1 MIWQQKP
8 ITLNSP
14 DSENTFAKGEERHH
28 LVVAKGDA
36 RLDNKKLKS
45 TFGAKA
51 RMLSSDEVVSATGH
65 PVDGVCPFGL
75 ETPIS
80 VYCDVSLKHYA
91 EVLPAAG
98 AIHSAVRITP
108 ERMAELTSATGL
120 TCVSNA
126 SRAKSA
132 TKPGTKHVNVACHE
146 AACIKGAGSP
156 ARRYSRISAASS
168 NPASELT
175 PSLDITLN
183 LCARMVLM
191 FRSS

>member
-1 MIWQQKP
+1 MSLQSVRQFLAQHAPDIEIIELDQSTATVDLAAKAHNVEPGQIAK
-8 ITLNSP
+8 TLSLKVKN
-14 DSENTFAKGEERHH
+14 DII

-51 RMLSSDEVVSATGH
+51 RMLSSDEVVSA
-65 PVDGVCPFGL
+65 
-75 ETPIS
+75 
-80 VYCDVSLKHYA
+80 
-91 EVLPAAG
+91 
-98 AIHSAVRITP
+98 
-108 ERMAELTSATGL
+108 
-120 TCVSNA
+120 
-126 SRAKSA
+126 A